1 MDLIKTS
8 TKINDDST
16 PMPACVKCS
25 LKSAKNLPPNP
36 ACLRCSGVQPNFENL
51 LEQQRNQL
59 DLLVQQQKQLDLL
72 VQQQKQLDLLSDS
85 KMNSSKA
92 GKPYLTI
99 THQDGRV
106 EQRYET
112 TYVAITYPDG
122 RVEESSTSLNY
133 NKPARDVHDVVSIL
147 SAYEGIFKAE
157 TNFLI
162 DSLLS
167 EGAIDNLKK
176 LSIDN
181 KDLVG
186 RYLDVL
192 KSIWEIELSELL
204 HQMFLKLD
212 LKKEISP
219 IKLEKKRVRVR
230 VGKTDDKSTGSE
242 NSEDDTCTASD
253 NSEEDTCTES
263 ENSEDDP

>member
-8 TKINDDST
+8 TKMNDDCT

-51 LEQQRNQL
+51 LEQQRN
-59 DLLVQQQKQLDLL
+59 QLDLL

-147 SAYEGIFKAE
+147 SAYEGIFKA
-157 TNFLI
+157 
-162 DSLLS
+162 
-167 EGAIDNLKK
+167 
-176 LSIDN
+176 
-181 KDLVG
+181 
-186 RYLDVL
+186 
-192 KSIWEIELSELL
+192 
-204 HQMFLKLD
+204 
-212 LKKEISP
+212 
-219 IKLEKKRVRVR
+219 
-230 VGKTDDKSTGSE
+230 
-242 NSEDDTCTASD
+242 
-253 NSEEDTCTES
+253 
-263 ENSEDDP
+263 